1 MGNVDKVDRALP
13 LNEMIYYVRKDGR
26 LRQRW
31 VEDLDGLA
39 REFGLSPEELDAL
52 KQKDVKRLNEM
63 GVHQYYITQIMRLSF
78 GNRGAS
84 NAHPALEAFRRAYP
98 EQFEQAVS
106 RRSGSGGS
114 NG

>member
-1 MGNVDKVDRALP
+1 MGNVDKVDRTLP
-13 LNEMIYYVRKDGR
+13 LNEMIYYVRKDAR

-39 REFGLSPEELDAL
+39 REFGLSPGELLAL

-78 GNRGAS
+78 GNSSAS

-98 EQFEQAVS
+98 EQFEKAA
-106 RRSGSGGS
+106 RSGGK

>member
-1 MGNVDKVDRALP
+1 MGNVDKVDRTLP
-13 LNEMIYYVRKDGR
+13 LNEMIYYVRKDAR

-31 VEDLDGLA
+31 LEDLDGLA
-39 REFGLSPEELDAL
+39 REFGLSHDELDAL

-78 GNRGAS
+78 GTSGAS

-98 EQFEQAVS
+98 EQFEQAA
-106 RRSGSGGS
+106 RSGGK

>member
-1 MGNVDKVDRALP
+1 MGNVDRVDRTLP
-13 LNEMIYYVRKDGR
+13 LNEMIYYVRKDPG

-31 VEDLDGLA
+31 LEDLDGLA
-39 REFGLSPEELDAL
+39 REFGLSSEELDAL

-78 GNRGAS
+78 GNSGAS

-98 EQFEQAVS
+98 EQFEHAAA
-106 RRSGSGGS
+106 RRGESGG
-114 NG
+114 NDG